1 MNENDDLTVKESPE
15 EIPSEPAKKAGGVPK
30 IVWYVGCGCLLL
42 FACAVVVGGLIYLGL
57 TLFGGDPI
65 AAVVPG
71 DSTFYASVDLSKTQS
86 DQFNEIVSVFQE
98 AAEVE
103 EPQTLTD
110 TLDTNM
116 KDELGL
122 SFTDDVVPW
131 LGRHA
136 AFVVTSGDFS
146 GSDAEFMFIVETRSR
161 GNADDFVSKFVAA
174 LEDKQDKKFS
184 QDEKDGV
191 TIFTSKAEFD
201 WEDDMVIARAG
212 KFVYLANSEDA
223 VLESINLAR
232 SDSLAGSDG
241 YKNAVTALPRNR
253 VATFYMNP
261 EFLNSV
267 YEEMSLYGPSSAG
280 LLADTGL
287 AGIAMSISIVDEG
300 VRLDGATAYD
310 ADKIDDFQKETLGA
324 SYLDLTTD
332 ALVPGDTFFFA
343 GVNTSLGFGRFTEP
357 DSPLYNSDM
366 AESFDLLES
375 KYGISIPDLFDLLS
389 GEFAFAVGPARD
401 GMLAELGEVNVGLT
415 MLASTSDEQGFN
427 DWFDGFL
434 DAASS
439 DLYLEY
445 DSSNTKVGDY
455 QLKELS
461 IQDIPGP
468 YALIYGADNGYIIL
482 GTSKSLLEAGL
493 DSGDTLANNPTYIE
507 TWKAFPSDS
516 VPYMYM
522 DVKEFMN
529 FLVDSADSYN
539 AESMR
544 NTRKNLEKIPV
555 VAIAMNQNSNYVQ
568 SFTAIVFIDTS
579 R

>member
-1 MNENDDLTVKESPE
+1 MNENDNLTVKESPE
-15 EIPSEPAKKAGGVPK
+15 EIPSEPAKKAGGIPK
-30 IVWYVGCGCLLL
+30 IVWFVGCGCLLL
-42 FACAVVVGGLIYLGL
+42 IACAVVVGGLIYLGL

-146 GSDAEFMFIVETRSR
+146 GSEAEFMFIVETRSR

-191 TIFTSKAEFD
+191 TVFTSKAEFD

-241 YKNAVTALPRNR
+241 YKNAVAALPRNR

-375 KYGISIPDLFDLLS
+375 EYGISIPDLFDLLS

-461 IQDIPGP
+461 IQDVPGP
-468 YALIYGADNGYIIL
+468 YALIYGADNGYIVL

-493 DSGDTLANNPTYIE
+493 DSSDTLANNPTYIE

-568 SFTAIVFIDTS
+568 SFTAIVFIDA